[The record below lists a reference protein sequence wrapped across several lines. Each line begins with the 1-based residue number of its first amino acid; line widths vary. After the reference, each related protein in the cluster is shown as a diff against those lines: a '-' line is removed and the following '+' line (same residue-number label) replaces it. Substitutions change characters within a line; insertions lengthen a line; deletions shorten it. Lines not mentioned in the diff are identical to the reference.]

1 MAKTLSDAEHDVIQ
15 LHGLMQGLNHLLN
28 DGGEAM
34 NAVYPLGDLIENK
47 LDQLCTDL
55 DRIERVHR
63 KGGAA

>member
-1 MAKTLSDAEHDVIQ
+1 MADTIKDAGFDVVQ

-28 DGGEAM
+28 EGGEAM
-34 NAVYPLGDLIENK
+34 NGVYPLGDMIEQK

-55 DRIERVHR
+55 DRIERNA